1 MVNVKRMPATA
12 GVVLGLLIVGSLAG
26 IPVFA
31 AAASEDGGPVV
42 TRQLQVSGFAELKL
56 RGAWKLQFTQASE
69 YSVVL
74 TGNQETVAGA
84 EVVSDGDR
92 LAIHLNGSSE
102 DDGGVRIDG
111 SVRVVITAPTL
122 AALSVAGAV
131 DGRIVGLDAPQLTVV
146 TKGASNLVF
155 EDSTVGELV
164 LETAGAAN
172 VNLEAS
178 VVANAVLDMA
188 GAIELK
194 INLNGGSLTGRVR
207 GVGNIRYTGD
217 ASSVELDTVAL
228 VNVSRG

>member
-1 MVNVKRMPATA
+1 MNVKRMPATA
-12 GVVLGLLIVGSLAG
+12 GVVLGLLIVGSVAG

-31 AAASEDGGPVV
+31 AAASEDGGPIE
-42 TRQLQVSGFAELKL
+42 TRQLQVGGFAEIKL

-74 TGNQETVAGA
+74 TGSQEAVAA
-84 EVVSDGDR
+84 VEVSSDGDR
-92 LAIHLNGSSE
+92 LAIHLDGSSE
-102 DDGGVRIDG
+102 DDRSPRI
-111 SVRVVITAPTL
+111 VIAAPTL

-131 DGRIVGLDAPQLTVV
+131 DGRIVGLDAAQLTVV
-146 TKGASNLVF
+146 TRGASNLVF

-164 LETAGAAN
+164 LETEGAAN

-178 VVANAVLDMA
+178 LVENAVLDMA
-188 GAIELK
+188 GASQLK

-228 VNVSRG
+228 VKVSRG

>member
-1 MVNVKRMPATA
+1 MNVKRMRATA
-12 GVVLGLLIVGSLAG
+12 GVVLGLLIVGTVAG

-42 TRQLQVSGFAELKL
+42 TRQLQVGGFAELKL
-56 RGAWKLQFTQASE
+56 RGAWKLQFTQASA
-69 YSVVL
+69 YSVLL
-74 TGNQETVAGA
+74 TGNQETVAAA
-84 EVVSDGDR
+84 EVLSDGDR
-92 LAIHLNGSSE
+92 LAIHLDDFAEE
-102 DDGGVRIDG
+102 DRSLRI
-111 SVRVVITAPTL
+111 VITAPTL

-146 TKGASNLVF
+146 TRGASNLVF

-178 VVANAVLDMA
+178 LVENAVLDMA
-188 GAIELK
+188 GASQLK

-228 VNVSRG
+228 VKVSRL

>member
-1 MVNVKRMPATA
+1 MNVKRIPATA
-12 GVVLGLLIVGSLAG
+12 GVVLGLLITGSVAG

-42 TRQLQVSGFAELKL
+42 TRQLQVGGFAELKL

-74 TGNQETVAGA
+74 TGNQETVAAA
-84 EVVSDGDR
+84 EVLSDGDR
-92 LAIHLNGSSE
+92 LAIHLDGSSE
-102 DDGGVRIDG
+102 DNGGVRIDG

-122 AALSVAGAV
+122 AALTVAGAV
-131 DGRIVGLDAPQLTVV
+131 DGRIVGLDAAQLTVV

-164 LETAGAAN
+164 LETAGAAS

-178 VVANAVLDMA
+178 LVANAVLDMA
-188 GAIELK
+188 GASELK

-217 ASSVELDTVAL
+217 VSSVELDTVAL